1 MTHEQW
7 LKDFHTDYSSSIRYY
22 EGNLHKIIN
31 TKSYYKTVILHFDEN
46 EVGITLWHY
55 YMIIAMS

>member
-7 LKDFHTDYSSSIRYY
+7 LKDFRTDYGSSIRYY
-22 EGNLHKIIN
+22 ENNLHRIIN
-31 TKSYYKTVILHFDEN
+31 TKSYFKTVILYFEEDDFP
-46 EVGITLWHY
+46 ITLWHY